1 MIFLFPQVGYISS
14 LEGMPVWH
22 SSHFGTNFG
31 KEWCA
36 SCHPLLCR
44 SNSLWWLIA
53 GILLLLGY
61 VTWPVKKKDMVL
73 IPKSALSGDIWL
85 PVFLGENKS
94 RNWVIFFARL
104 LWKSTVSC
112 RFCFPFCCINGRV
125 PQAISKVLV
134 SFVKDSILQS

>member
-1 MIFLFPQVGYISS
+1 MTHSGHSGDIVAVG
-14 LEGMPVWH
+14 V
-22 SSHFGTNFG
+22 
-31 KEWCA
+31 
-36 SCHPLLCR
+36 CHMTR
-44 SNSLWWLIA
+44 R
-53 GILLLLGY
+53 
-61 VTWPVKKKDMVL
+61 KKDMVL

-104 LWKSTVSC
+104 LWKSTMVSC